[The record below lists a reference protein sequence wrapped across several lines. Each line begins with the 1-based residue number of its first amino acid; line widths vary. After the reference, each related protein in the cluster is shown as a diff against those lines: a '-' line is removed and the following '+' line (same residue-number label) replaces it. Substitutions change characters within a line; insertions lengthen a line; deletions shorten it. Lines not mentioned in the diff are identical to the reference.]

1 MPTKKNKINKKNFGS
16 LLNESLDEALLHAEG
31 KMTLKSEHL
40 EIPQEPP
47 LYTKARIKKIRENIL
62 KVSQPVFA
70 MLLACSTSCVRSWER
85 GDNKPDGTARRLLQ
99 MIENDPKHFLK
110 LISTNI

>member
-1 MPTKKNKINKKNFGS
+1 MPTKKNKINKHNFA
-16 LLNESLDEALLHAEG
+16 NIIDESLSEALAHAEG
-31 KMTLKSEHL
+31 KITLKSEFL

-47 LYTKARIKKIRENIL
+47 LYTKTRIKKIRENIL

-85 GDNKPDGTARRLLQ
+85 GENKPDGTARRLLQ
-99 MIENDPKHFLK
+99 LIENDPKHFLE
-110 LISTNI
+110 LISSSI